1 MHKILFNTYNYM
13 LQEEIQEPGGSSDI
27 TPDIIARLSS
37 PEGDYV
43 PPVEGDDDTTPPASK
58 PASTPASTPPVVEHT
73 PSPMWEVFKSE
84 EGFVMPESIT
94 AENELELLKPFIEK
108 KFGFE
113 TPTLHP
119 LAKQIQEL
127 SIQNPNITINDIVN
141 DMSSRYIDSSQMST
155 DDLIRFD
162 LLARHG
168 EYDEQKNKD
177 GFTEDDIK
185 EYIAKMTKVEKL
197 EAARNIKSGIDIYNE
212 SIKEEYDKEL
222 ELKREEQLTTII
234 SNVKNGV
241 SALQKEV
248 VNLNTVFGVPVNQE
262 QHKVYLEEFEKALT
276 PDKTTGIR
284 QIDEILSN
292 DMLLYK
298 MYLTLVKNGEEKVME
313 YITKGKETAKEELFK
328 KLEITPLSS
337 GSNKTNYQGREINFA
352 EAALAL
358 SSPER

>member
-1 MHKILFNTYNYM
+1 MHKIFFNTYNHM
-13 LQEEIQEPGGSSDI
+13 QQDEIQEPSGASDI
-27 TPDIIARLSS
+27 TPDIVARLTS
-37 PEGDYV
+37 PEGTYA
-43 PPVEGDDDTTPPASK
+43 PPVKSDENDVTPPAPTPTQTTPP
-58 PASTPASTPPVVEHT
+58 VEHT
-73 PSPMWEVFKSE
+73 PSPMWDVFKSE
-84 EGFVMPESIT
+84 EGFVMPEAIT
-94 AENELELLKPFIEK
+94 AENELELLKPFVEK

-113 TPTLHP
+113 APTLHP

-141 DMSSRYIDSSQMST
+141 DMSSRYIDSTQMDA

-168 EYDEQKNKD
+168 AFDEELNKN

-197 EAARNIKSGIDIYNE
+197 EASRNIKSGIDSYNE
-212 SIKEEYDKEL
+212 SIKAEYDKEL
-222 ELKREEQLTTII
+222 EVKREEQMNTII
-234 SNVKNGV
+234 QNVKTGV
-241 SALQKEV
+241 SALQKDV
-248 VNLNTVFGVPVNQE
+248 VNLNSVFGVPVNQE

-276 PDKTTGIR
+276 PDKTTGLR

-298 MYLTLVKNGEEKVME
+298 MYLTLVKHGEEKVME

-328 KLEITPLSS
+328 KLEITPIST
-337 GSNKTNYQGREINFA
+337 GSNKTNYQGKEINFA
-352 EAALAL
+352 EAASAL